1 MMIAA
6 GFVLVGFFGGAVPIW
21 GLPLLMFP
29 TFLGSNLFNAA
40 NNAVVM
46 NTLPQN
52 RSFASGMLETTRQMG
67 HTIGVTIGATVL
79 GLAIPVTID
88 LMSASESQAFYRE
101 GFRYSALAV
110 VGIMVSGSIVAMF
123 QKGTGSTRQPRSA
136 EPAPQAGDDG

>member
-1 MMIAA
+1 
-6 GFVLVGFFGGAVPIW
+6 
-21 GLPLLMFP
+21 
-29 TFLGSNLFNAA
+29 
-40 NNAVVM
+40 
-46 NTLPQN
+46 
-52 RSFASGMLETTRQMG
+52 MLETTRQMG

-88 LMSASESQAFYRE
+88 LMSDIESQALYRE

-123 QKGTGSTRQPRSA
+123 QKSTRSAPQPRTG